1 MISPKEAI
9 EKILQRGKL
18 AEVKAVD
25 LDDALGYVLA
35 EDVVSNVNVP
45 PFNNS
50 AMDGFAMHSAD
61 LRKTGPLKIIGE
73 VQAGQEAKILVKEGA
88 VISIMTGAALPEK
101 TNAVIPV
108 ENVEA
113 SESEITVK
121 KAVEKSANIR
131 RAGEDIKKGS
141 TIIKAGM
148 VLKPINIGLAAS
160 VGVAELKVY
169 GKPKVVIVVTGDEL
183 IKPGQD
189 LKPGQIY
196 ESNSFFLKGLLK
208 KLEADVV
215 YSAKAKDTLED
226 TIDKLSMAL
235 SKADVVLTTG
245 GISVGKYDFVA
256 KALEKIGAK
265 QIFDK
270 VSQKPG
276 KPLSLFTYDDKTV
289 VSLPGNPV
297 AVGICFELY
306 IRPLLLKMGG
316 HKDIFR
322 KSFKAIT
329 EKPIRKKKGRTSYI
343 RVRVARK
350 KDNLYAQTT
359 GAQGSGVLTS
369 MLADGI
375 AELPADVDEIKKGQ
389 KLTVVSLGDDYK

>member
-226 TIDKLSMAL
+226 TID
-235 SKADVVLTTG
+235 
-245 GISVGKYDFVA
+245 
-256 KALEKIGAK
+256 
-265 QIFDK
+265 
-270 VSQKPG
+270 
-276 KPLSLFTYDDKTV
+276 
-289 VSLPGNPV
+289 
-297 AVGICFELY
+297 
-306 IRPLLLKMGG
+306 
-316 HKDIFR
+316 
-322 KSFKAIT
+322 
-329 EKPIRKKKGRTSYI
+329 
-343 RVRVARK
+343 
-350 KDNLYAQTT
+350 
-359 GAQGSGVLTS
+359 
-369 MLADGI
+369 
-375 AELPADVDEIKKGQ
+375 
-389 KLTVVSLGDDYK
+389 

>member
-9 EKILQRGKL
+9 EKILQRGKP

-35 EDVVSNVNVP
+35 GDVVSNVNVP

-50 AMDGFAMHSAD
+50 AMDGFVMHSAD
-61 LRKTGPLKIIGE
+61 LGKTGPLKIIGE
-73 VQAGQEAKILVKEGA
+73 VQAGQEAKIPVKEGT

-101 TNAVIPV
+101 TGAVIPV

-121 KAVEKSANIR
+121 KAVQKGANIR
-131 RAGEDIKKGS
+131 LAGEDIKKGS
-141 TIIKAGM
+141 TIIKVGT
-148 VLKPINIGLAAS
+148 VLKPISLGLAAS
-160 VGVAELKVY
+160 VGVAEIKVY
-169 GKPKVVIVVTGDEL
+169 EKPKVAIVVTGDEL

-196 ESNSFFLKGLLK
+196 ESNSFFLNGLLK
-208 KLEADVV
+208 KLEAGVA

-306 IRPLLLKMGG
+306 VRPLLLKMAGR
-316 HKDIFR
+316 KDIFR
-322 KSFKAIT
+322 KSFKAIA
-329 EKPIRKKKGRTSYI
+329 EKPIRKKKGRTNYI

-350 KDNLYAQTT
+350 KDILYAQTT

-375 AELPADVDEIKKGQ
+375 AELPADVDEIKQGQ
-389 KLTVVSLGDDYK
+389 ELEVVSLDDDYK